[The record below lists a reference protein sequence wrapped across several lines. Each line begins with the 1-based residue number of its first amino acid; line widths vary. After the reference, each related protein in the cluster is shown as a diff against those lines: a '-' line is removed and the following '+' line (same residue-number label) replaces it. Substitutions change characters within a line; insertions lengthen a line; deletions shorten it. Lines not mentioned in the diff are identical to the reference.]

1 MTELLAFM
9 ALNPWLSFFM
19 GLLVLGFIAQTLSM
33 IRDMYIHTVW
43 AIRGIVPIAPPKVDV
58 TELDAAK
65 DKITKKEDD
74 ENKLKDCR

>member
-9 ALNPWLSFFM
+9 ALSPWLSFFM
-19 GLLVLGFIAQTLSM
+19 GLLVLGFVAHTLSA
-33 IRDMYIHTVW
+33 IKEMYIHTIW
-43 AIRGIVPIAPPKVDV
+43 CIRGIPPTAVAAVDV
-58 TELDAAK
+58 SELDAAK

>member
-9 ALNPWLSFFM
+9 SLNPWLSFFM
-19 GLLVLGFIAQTLSM
+19 GLLVLGFIAQTLAAL
-33 IRDMYIHTVW
+33 RDMYIHTIWRV
-43 AIRGIVPIAPPKVDV
+43 RGVAPISTPKVDV
-58 TELDAAK
+58 SELDATK